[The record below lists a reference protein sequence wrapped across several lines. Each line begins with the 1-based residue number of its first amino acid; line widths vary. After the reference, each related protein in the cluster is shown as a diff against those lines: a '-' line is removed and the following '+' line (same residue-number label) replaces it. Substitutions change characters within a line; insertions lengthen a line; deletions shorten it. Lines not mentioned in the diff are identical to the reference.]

1 MVRWLGYLIS
11 FIGFLP
17 ILPIMVAGSLVSWLG
32 KQYWKSGKIRASKAL
47 TAKEPTIIIDEWEQ
61 LFKGLES

>member
-1 MVRWLGYLIS
+1 
-11 FIGFLP
+11 
-17 ILPIMVAGSLVSWLG
+17 MVAGSLVSWLG